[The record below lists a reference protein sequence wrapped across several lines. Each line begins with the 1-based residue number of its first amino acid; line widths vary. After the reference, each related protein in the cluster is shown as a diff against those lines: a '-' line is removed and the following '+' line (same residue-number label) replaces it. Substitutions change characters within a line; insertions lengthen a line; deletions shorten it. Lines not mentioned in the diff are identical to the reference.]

1 VGNTFVACALAHQA
15 CRYGASVLYFRLPRL
30 LQELT
35 LARGDGRFTTLLAQL
50 AKTDLLV
57 LDDWGLAAFTDVAR
71 RDLLEIFDDRHELRS
86 TLVTSQ
92 LPVKH
97 WHDNLGDPTLADAIL
112 DRLVHNA
119 HRIPLTGESMRK
131 KKLALVAQMT
141 GSTQA
146 ADRQR

>member
-1 VGNTFVACALAHQA
+1 M
-15 CRYGASVLYFRLPRL
+15 RIPRATGQRF
-30 LQELT
+30 QE
-35 LARGDGRFTTLLAQL
+35 
-50 AKTDLLV
+50 DL
-57 LDDWGLAAFTDVAR
+57 DSDSRLAAFTDLAR
-71 RDLLEIFDDRHELRS
+71 RDMLEIFDDRHELRS

-92 LPVKH
+92 LPVEH

-119 HRIPLTGESMRK
+119 HRIALAGESMRK
-131 KKLALVAQMT
+131 KKSATAAAHPT

>member
-1 VGNTFVACALAHQA
+1 MRKLFI
-15 CRYGASVLYFRLPRL
+15 LYFLLPLMAWGQSL
-30 LQELT
+30 LPPCQGSNALHWSFCFGT
-35 LARGDGRFTTLLAQL
+35 
-50 AKTDLLV
+50 
-57 LDDWGLAAFTDVAR
+57 AFTDLAR

-92 LPVKH
+92 LPVEH

-131 KKLALVAQMT
+131 KKSALVAQMT

>member
-1 VGNTFVACALAHQA
+1 MANTEYRFNRRLTILPSVRLVLN
-15 CRYGASVLYFRLPRL
+15 GAPASRSC
-30 LQELT
+30 
-35 LARGDGRFTTLLAQL
+35 
-50 AKTDLLV
+50 TDLLV
-57 LDDWGLAAFTDVAR
+57 LDDWGLAAFTDLAR

-92 LPVKH
+92 LPVEH

-112 DRLVHNA
+112 DRLAHNA
-119 HRIPLTGESMRK
+119 HRIALAGESMRK
-131 KKLALVAQMT
+131 KKSATAAAHPT